1 MNEKDFREVFS
12 DKEFVSNLLQLET
25 GERVR
30 KALAEKG
37 IVLSADELDKFAEVM
52 IESIKKINLDIKS
65 EKTDSDIE
73 NASGGVSE
81 GVPGKNSDERSMEIR
96 LGAEMLAGLAVSLD
110 IKDKNG
116 WFTLRAQ
123 SQK

>member
-1 MNEKDFREVFS
+1 MNKKDFREVFS

-52 IESIKKINLDIKS
+52 IESIKKINEDVKS

-73 NASGGVSE
+73 NVSGGVPE
-81 GVPGKNSDERSMEIR
+81 GVSDERSEAIYA
-96 LGAEMLAGLAVSLD
+96 GAKILASAVVGFAVKYKNSWIATRDSCKNND
-110 IKDKNG
+110 IM
-116 WFTLRAQ
+116 
-123 SQK
+123 

>member
-52 IESIKKINLDIKS
+52 IESIKKINEDVKS
-65 EKTDSDIE
+65 EKIDSDIE

-81 GVPGKNSDERSMEIR
+81 GVSGKPSDERSKEIR
-96 LGAEMLAGLAVSLD
+96 LCAEMLAGFAVSLD

-123 SQK
+123 SKE

>member
-1 MNEKDFREVFS
+1 MNKKDFREVFS

-52 IESIKKINLDIKS
+52 IESIKKINEDVKS

-73 NASGGVSE
+73 NVSGGV
-81 GVPGKNSDERSMEIR
+81 PDERSEAIR
-96 LGAEMLAGLAVSLD
+96 AGAKILASAVVDLNIENRWSEFLNSKHED
-110 IKDKNG
+110 
-116 WFTLRAQ
+116 A
-123 SQK
+123 

>member
-37 IVLSADELDKFAEVM
+37 IVLSADELDKFAKVM
-52 IESIKKINLDIKS
+52 IESIKKINEDVKS

-73 NASGGVSE
+73 NVSGGVPKGVSNERSE
-81 GVPGKNSDERSMEIR
+81 AIYAGAKILASAVVGFAVKYKNSWIATRDSCKNN
-96 LGAEMLAGLAVSLD
+96 D
-110 IKDKNG
+110 IM
-116 WFTLRAQ
+116 
-123 SQK
+123 

>member
-52 IESIKKINLDIKS
+52 IESIKKINEDVKS
-65 EKTDSDIE
+65 LRKKYIGNADKALYTSKENNKNKTT
-73 NASGGVSE
+73 VY
-81 GVPGKNSDERSMEIR
+81 
-96 LGAEMLAGLAVSLD
+96 
-110 IKDKNG
+110 
-116 WFTLRAQ
+116 
-123 SQK
+123 